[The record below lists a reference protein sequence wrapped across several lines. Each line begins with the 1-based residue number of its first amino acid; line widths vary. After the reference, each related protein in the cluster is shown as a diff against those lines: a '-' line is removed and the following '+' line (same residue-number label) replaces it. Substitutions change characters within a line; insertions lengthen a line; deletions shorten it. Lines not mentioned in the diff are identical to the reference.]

1 MASAS
6 DTGGCGVVA
15 RVVCAVDRP
24 PLLRIAFALAE
35 SGCSRSAATNETLVR
50 VDDFGLPVTA
60 TAAAATPAQVR
71 DA

>member
-1 MASAS
+1 
-6 DTGGCGVVA
+6 
-15 RVVCAVDRP
+15 
-24 PLLRIAFALAE
+24 LRIAFALAE

-50 VDDFGLPVTA
+50 VDDFGVPVTA